1 MSRRDIAWSFPSGF
15 HALGSVVVD
24 LKRAVVPTNVRHF
37 GLSVYS
43 ELLDIRRA
51 GLHGYAPF
59 FLLSLLFFLSVSFLL
74 SPLSL
79 SLSLYL
85 ILPLVLFS
93 LLLSLALSHTVD
105 LLGGGSHRC
114 TRQVFGQY
122 VAPDFNWIPKDPQS
136 ACFTCHSIFLSHK
149 TFILFFILN
158 CFKWFCILILLFIF
172 YS

>member
-79 SLSLYL
+79 SLSPSILSFHLSFFLSYSVSRSRTRLTYL
-85 ILPLVLFS
+85 AADHTGVHVRFSANTSHRILTEYLKTLSQLVSRVTLFS
-93 LLLSLALSHTVD
+93 CRT
-105 LLGGGSHRC
+105 
-114 TRQVFGQY
+114 
-122 VAPDFNWIPKDPQS
+122 K
-136 ACFTCHSIFLSHK
+136 
-149 TFILFFILN
+149 
-158 CFKWFCILILLFIF
+158 LLFYF
-172 YS
+172 LF

>member
-24 LKRAVVPTNVRHF
+24 FKRAVVPTNVRHF
-37 GLSVYS
+37 ELSVYS

-74 SPLSL
+74 SPLSF
-79 SLSLYL
+79 SLYL

-122 VAPDFNWIPKDPQS
+122 VAPDFNWIPKDSQLVS
-136 ACFTCHSIFLSHK
+136 RVTLLSCRTK
-149 TFILFFILN
+149 
-158 CFKWFCILILLFIF
+158 LLFYF
-172 YS
+172 LF